1 MADGATDLADLLG
14 GSPVQNPSLPQ
25 STTFSPIVT
34 GGGDPFIMPTNTS
47 PGKTA
52 TSSPSSEHMFQTAR
66 YAVKH
71 FMIYFGFFVAALII
85 SLSTPRSLILQYI
98 PNTYTTGGV
107 PSYLGAGILAGV
119 AVLIGYI
126 VGTLF
131 SSVI

>member
-14 GSPVQNPSLPQ
+14 NGPVQNPSLPQ
-25 STTFSPIVT
+25 STTFSPVVT
-34 GGGDPFIMPTNTS
+34 GGESPFIMPTNTS

-52 TSSPSSEHMFQTAR
+52 MSSPSNEHMFQTAR
-66 YAVKH
+66 YAVKN
-71 FMIYFGFFVAALII
+71 FMIYLGFFIGALVI

-98 PNTYTTGGV
+98 PNTYSTGGV
-107 PSYLGAGILAGV
+107 PSYLGAGILAAV

-131 SSVI
+131 STMI